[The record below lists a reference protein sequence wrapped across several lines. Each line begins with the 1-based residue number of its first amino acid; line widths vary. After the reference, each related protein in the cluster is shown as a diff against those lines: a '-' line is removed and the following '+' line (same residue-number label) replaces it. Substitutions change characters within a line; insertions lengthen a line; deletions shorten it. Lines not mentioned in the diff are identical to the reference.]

1 MTDHSMNGTDSGI
14 NGHSESGD
22 TTITDD
28 SVTGTD
34 SGLNGPSEPRRFLV
48 GNRGLY
54 NAMAPPQSTAETTTP
69 QVIEVTLE
77 QLRSL
82 LERRQEHRAL
92 LRAGASNGDQ
102 RIWVMALVGTGPVPG
117 LSLFCTTEQWE
128 QLQADF
134 PNEYLFALAWRV

>member
-1 MTDHSMNGTDSGI
+1 
-14 NGHSESGD
+14 
-22 TTITDD
+22 
-28 SVTGTD
+28 
-34 SGLNGPSEPRRFLV
+34 
-48 GNRGLY
+48 
-54 NAMAPPQSTAETTTP
+54 MAPPQSAAGTMTL

-92 LRAGASNGDQ
+92 LRAGASNGDE

-117 LSLFCTTEQWE
+117 LSLLCTTEQWE

-134 PNEYLFALAWRV
+134 PNEYLRLRGAYE